1 MATRQFVLRIDAGP
15 GTGRTVGQITDAL
28 AIAANRITQGTAM
41 LTEGIVYD
49 AAHRAIG
56 EYSFE
61 ETGDQG

>member
-15 GTGRTVGQITDAL
+15 GTNRTVRQITDAL
-28 AIAANRITQGTAM
+28 AIVANRISHGTGM

-49 AAHRAIG
+49 AAHQAIG

-61 ETGDQG
+61 ETGDQA